1 MEKQNKAKLLT
12 KYQTQTELLKEVLKY
27 LNGRYV
33 RLVGMLV
40 DLNIFLSSPS
50 RKVLIFSKDVGLW
63 KISVTNEF

>member
-27 LNGRYV
+27 VNGRYV
-33 RLVGMLV
+33 PLVEMLV

-50 RKVLIFSKDVGLW
+50 RKVLIFSKDAGLW
-63 KISVTNEF
+63 KTSVTKEF